1 MDMNL
6 KNKVKERDSN
16 FELCRLLCMLYIV
29 MGHLLANT
37 TLISCDDALSKGL
50 RSIFHV
56 GVPVFIMISGY
67 YGINRKTKGFLN
79 IMLLSSFYIT
89 CGIIVS
95 LVGEGK
101 IFAIKDT
108 LSVLFP
114 FSMGKYWFI
123 STYIALFLFSPY
135 INKIME
141 ILSQR
146 EHLLLLLTLAFVVF
160 FQGGILSNGLGGGKG
175 ILTFC
180 LAYTLGRYIKMY
192 SRCDFSFKKILFCYI
207 LLSTVFLLTVVFA
220 PIILAKPINKLFMG
234 YNEIGLYLM
243 AFIFFL
249 MFRNLKFKSTIV
261 NKMASSVFAI
271 YLIHCNDNICCYVYQ
286 EFDYLGQYFDASSF
300 WIYLIVYGVIICFVC
315 IMIDFFR
322 KLLFCFIKVEKIIEY
337 ISIKW
342 NMLLKKAMI
351 RIS

>member
-6 KNKVKERDSN
+6 KNKAIERDSN
-16 FELCRLLCMLYIV
+16 FELCRLFCMLYIV

-95 LVGEGK
+95 LVGGGK
-101 IFAIKDT
+101 MFAIKDI
-108 LSVLFP
+108 LSVIFP

-135 INKIME
+135 INKILE

-160 FQGGILSNGLGGGKG
+160 FKEVYCLTGL
-175 ILTFC
+175 
-180 LAYTLGRYIKMY
+180 
-192 SRCDFSFKKILFCYI
+192 
-207 LLSTVFLLTVVFA
+207 VVV
-220 PIILAKPINKLFMG
+220 K
-234 YNEIGLYLM
+234 
-243 AFIFFL
+243 
-249 MFRNLKFKSTIV
+249 
-261 NKMASSVFAI
+261 
-271 YLIHCNDNICCYVYQ
+271 VY
-286 EFDYLGQYFDASSF
+286 
-300 WIYLIVYGVIICFVC
+300 
-315 IMIDFFR
+315 
-322 KLLFCFIKVEKIIEY
+322 
-337 ISIKW
+337 
-342 NMLLKKAMI
+342 
-351 RIS
+351 